1 MPWPREVEHERTLAC
16 AAFSVVSVEAS
27 PNPQSH
33 RINVTEKCFVGNE
46 GEQRYRP
53 MVFHNTDPF
62 FLICFGYICFHHSYR
77 ETNDTMTFLI
87 GLLGKCCFPSA
98 PICRG
103 RRSWNVSWSTLMKRQ
118 PFLNQ
123 TQELHGWLREKW
135 VWVFVGHSSPVILVV
150 LLWIHEQVV
159 CQMCVSLKL
168 RACTRDWNMF
178 KAIW

>member
-1 MPWPREVEHERTLAC
+1 MLLSVLFQSKLVRTHKVTESMWPRNVLWGTKENKDIDPWFFTLSTH
-16 AAFSVVSVEAS
+16 FSWYVLDTYV
-27 PNPQSH
+27 
-33 RINVTEKCFVGNE
+33 
-46 GEQRYRP
+46 
-53 MVFHNTDPF
+53 
-62 FLICFGYICFHHSYR
+62 FHHSYR
-77 ETNDTMTFLI
+77 ETNDTMTFLM

-123 TQELHGWLREKW
+123 AQVLHSWLREKW

-150 LLWIHEQVV
+150 LLRIHEQVV

-168 RACTRDWNMF
+168 RACTWDWNMF